1 MHYIIESII
10 VGLYCVIIYFFI
22 NMWISNTF
30 INAFFINAFFITAF
44 FITGFLKH
52 FLAYYLG
59 LHSWYCNN
67 GYRCKIINN
76 SDTNAKLNENKYI
89 FIESIGEGI
98 LFLLVAMILNNVI
111 NNKYLIIFLIGFIL
125 HMIFE
130 LIGIHKY
137 FCLVRCNSK
146 I

>member
-22 NMWISNTF
+22 NMWVSNTF
-30 INAFFINAFFITAF
+30 VNAFFT
-44 FITGFLKH
+44 TGFLKH

-98 LFLLVAMILNNVI
+98 LFLLVAMVLNNVI
-111 NNKYLIIFLIGFIL
+111 TNKYLIAFLIGFIL
-125 HMIFE
+125 HITFE

>member
-22 NMWISNTF
+22 NIWISNTF
-30 INAFFINAFFITAF
+30 VNAFFITAF

-59 LHSWYCNN
+59 LHSWYCKN
-67 GYRCKIINN
+67 GYSCKFIYN
-76 SDTNAKLNENKYI
+76 SDTNINNNNNKKISKNNYI
-89 FIESIGEGI
+89 LVESIGEGI
-98 LFLLVAMILNNVI
+98 LFLLVGLLFKNII
-111 NNKYLIIFLIGFIL
+111 TNKYLIIFLIGFIL

-137 FCLVRCNSK
+137 FCLVRC

>member
-22 NMWISNTF
+22 NMWVSNTF
-30 INAFFINAFFITAF
+30 LNAF

-67 GYRCKIINN
+67 GYSCKIIYN
-76 SDTNAKLNENKYI
+76 SDTNTKLNENKYI

-111 NNKYLIIFLIGFIL
+111 TNKYLIIFLIGFIL
-125 HMIFE
+125 HITFE

-137 FCLVRCNSK
+137 FCLVSCNSK